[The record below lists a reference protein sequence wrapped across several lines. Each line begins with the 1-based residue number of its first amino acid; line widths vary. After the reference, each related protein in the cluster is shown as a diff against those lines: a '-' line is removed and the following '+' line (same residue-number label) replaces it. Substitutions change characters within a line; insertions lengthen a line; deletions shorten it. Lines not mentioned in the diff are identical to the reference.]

1 MDIKDKVA
9 IVTGAA
15 QGIGEAIAMKLADSG
30 AKIVVSDINES
41 AGNQVIN
48 NIKSKNT
55 DAIFVRADVSKNDD
69 AQKIIEIAIEK
80 FEKIDILV
88 NNAGITRDN
97 LLMRMTEE
105 EWDSVIAVNLKGT
118 YNCIRAATKTFVKQ
132 RSGKIINIASVV
144 GQIGNISQ
152 VNYSASK
159 AGVVGLTKTVAK
171 ELASRNITCNAI
183 APGFIETSMTNILSD
198 QVKEK
203 LLSMIP
209 LKKLGQVEDIAN
221 MVLYLASE
229 KANYITGQV
238 FNVDGGMVM

>member
-1 MDIKDKVA
+1 MDLKDKVA

-15 QGIGEAIAMKLADSG
+15 QGIGEAIAMKLAESG
-30 AKIVVSDINES
+30 AKIVVSDINEAS
-41 AGNQVIN
+41 GNQVAD
-48 NIKSKNT
+48 NIKTKT
-55 DAIFVRADVSKNDD
+55 DAIFVKADVSKSED
-69 AQKIIEIAIEK
+69 AQKIIEKALEK

-97 LLMRMTEE
+97 LLMRMSEE

-118 YNCIRAATKTFVKQ
+118 YNCVRAATKTFMKQ

-144 GQIGNISQ
+144 GEMGNISQ

-159 AGVVGLTKTVAK
+159 AGVIGLTKTVAK
-171 ELASRNITCNAI
+171 ELASRNINCNAV
-183 APGFIETSMTNILSD
+183 APGFIETDMTKVLSD

-203 LLSMIP
+203 LLSMVP
-209 LKKLGQVEDIAN
+209 LNKLGQTEDVAN
-221 MVLYLASE
+221 MVLFLASDN
-229 KANYITGQV
+229 ANYITGQV